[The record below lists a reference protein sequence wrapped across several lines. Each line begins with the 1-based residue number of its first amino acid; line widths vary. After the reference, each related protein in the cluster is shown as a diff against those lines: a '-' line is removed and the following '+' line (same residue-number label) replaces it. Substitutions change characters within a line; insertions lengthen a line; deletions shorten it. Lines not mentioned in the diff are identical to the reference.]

1 MTIPDY
7 SYPLISL
14 TTRRP
19 VNSPLRVDG
28 YQVPQP
34 ILQNASTIDT
44 NYSSMTIDVSVDPN
58 IGVRSMELLPIFH
71 FAEIGSDSPNRTF
84 NVYGAGELLIPHV
97 YPLPPMQVVSRYTK
111 HRFLSG
117 TNYISFSFNKTANSA
132 LPPLIS
138 AFELYSLLRMDN
150 FTTSSN
156 DGKIHGESH

>member
-1 MTIPDY
+1 MTVPDY

-44 NYSSMTIDVSVDPN
+44 NYSSMTISVSVDPN
-58 IGVRSMELLPIFH
+58 IDVRRMELLPIFH
-71 FAEIGSDSPNRTF
+71 FAEIGSDIPNRTF
-84 NVYGAGELLIPHV
+84 NVYGASELLFPYV
-97 YPLPPMQVVSRYTK
+97 YPLPPLQIVSRYPT
-111 HRFLSG
+111 HRLLRG
-117 TNYISFSFNKTANSA
+117 NNYISFSLNKTANSA

-138 AFELYSLLRMDN
+138 AFELYSLVRMEN
-150 FTTSSN
+150 FTTSSD
-156 DGKIHGESH
+156 DGKIPNK